1 MSAARVLIVS
11 PLRNEAEHIERT
23 ARSVAA
29 QTRPPDLWLVVDDGS
44 EDDTLAILRRLE
56 RELPFLRV
64 LVTPVGYT
72 TDHGDRHAVA
82 AAPRAFNWALATED
96 PSAFTHVGKLDG
108 DIELPPNYFERL
120 LAEFERDHTLG
131 LAGGTLV
138 ERTGGEWRAERVA
151 KHHVRG
157 ALKLY
162 TRPCF
167 EAIGGVQERLGW
179 DGIDETYAR
188 MHGFRTRSFGDVVA
202 RHHRPCGSADGRLKG
217 RLRGGETHYVLG
229 FHLLWVVLKSF
240 KVAASRPRVIS
251 GAAFLFGYIQA
262 AARSTPRVDDEAY
275 QRFLRR
281 DLRRRLLWAVGAPL
295 RRLRLRLAPTADG
308 RRPARA
314 KSSDFGRSFM

>member
-1 MSAARVLIVS
+1 MLIVS
-11 PLRNEAEHIERT
+11 PVRNEAEHIERT

-29 QTRPPDLWLVVDDGS
+29 QTRRPDLWLVVDDGS
-44 EDDTLAILRRLE
+44 EDETPAILRRLE

-64 LVTPVGYT
+64 LSTPPSYT

-96 PSAFTHVGKLDG
+96 PSTFTHVGKLDG
-108 DIELPPNYFERL
+108 DIELPSNYFERL
-120 LAEFERDHTLG
+120 LAEFERDHSLG

-138 ERTGGEWRAERVA
+138 GRAEGGWRPERVA
-151 KHHVRG
+151 EHHVRG

-162 TRPCF
+162 TQPCF

-188 MHGFRTRSFGDVVA
+188 MHGFQTRSFGDLIA
-202 RHHRPCGSADGRLKG
+202 RHHRPCGSADGWLKG
-217 RLRGGETHYVLG
+217 RVRGGETHYVLG

-240 KVAASRPRVIS
+240 KVAASRPLLIS
-251 GAAFLFGYIQA
+251 GAAFLYGYIRA
-262 AARSTPRVDDEAY
+262 AARGTPRVDDADY
-275 QRFLRR
+275 RRFLRE
-281 DLRRRLLWAVGAPL
+281 DLRWRLVGTVRAPLYRVRRRLGS
-295 RRLRLRLAPTADG
+295 TADG
-308 RRPARA
+308 GRPARA